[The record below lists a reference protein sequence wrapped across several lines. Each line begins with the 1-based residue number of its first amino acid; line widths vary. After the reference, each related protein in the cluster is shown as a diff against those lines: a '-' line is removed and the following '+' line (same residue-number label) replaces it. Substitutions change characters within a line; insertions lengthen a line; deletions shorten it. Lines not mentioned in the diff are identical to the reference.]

1 MLSLTF
7 VDETY
12 RISSHLIAS
21 AVVQLKLNVPDLACK
36 NSQNARK
43 IARLCL
49 SYSNRWI
56 DVFRYT
62 HSLAVADIK
71 WELRTKELA
80 DLSPMQIALIAE
92 LAEALFDPDFDA
104 LHRGDEAIVT

>member
-1 MLSLTF
+1 M
-7 VDETY
+7 
-12 RISSHLIAS
+12 
-21 AVVQLKLNVPDLACK
+21 VQLKLNVPDLACK

-62 HSLAVADIK
+62 HSLAVSDIK
-71 WELRTKELA
+71 WELSTKELA
-80 DLSPMQIALIAE
+80 DLSAVQIALIAE

-104 LHRGDEAIVT
+104 LHKGGEAIGT

>member
-1 MLSLTF
+1 M
-7 VDETY
+7 
-12 RISSHLIAS
+12 
-21 AVVQLKLNVPDLACK
+21 VQLKLNVPDLACK